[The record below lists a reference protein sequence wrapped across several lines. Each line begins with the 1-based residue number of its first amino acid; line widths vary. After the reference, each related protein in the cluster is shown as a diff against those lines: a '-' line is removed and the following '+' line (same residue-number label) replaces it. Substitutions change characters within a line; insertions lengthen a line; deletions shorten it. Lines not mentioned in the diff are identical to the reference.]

1 MLSMNI
7 KKPQKIVG
15 ILKYNC
21 KNVRILKR
29 METIQM
35 IIPLVF
41 CYKAMSYFA
50 ISFFQI
56 FYYVIFTIKK
66 EVIFSTF
73 CHQKFQMGISLI
85 I

>member
-7 KKPQKIVG
+7 KKTQKIVG

-21 KNVRILKR
+21 KNVDIFKR

-50 ISFFQI
+50 ISF
-56 FYYVIFTIKK
+56 YVIFTIKK